1 MKWWH
6 VVVVVLAATAL
17 ALRFGDLGKF
27 PPLLVDERLYAAEAL
42 SIQYTGHDLR
52 ETGSPL
58 YLRGFSDDFDNRTS
72 VLYLYLTTGLF
83 YLFGPSLLLM
93 RLPVALFGL
102 ATALLTADITRR
114 LSGSRL
120 AAAVA
125 GLFLALTPIAI
136 FTSRRG
142 EEIGMLP
149 FFQTLLVWLFL
160 IARHRPRWYALA
172 PIIVAVG
179 FYSYQPL
186 KLMGPAL
193 FLLLVAFEWR
203 HVRQHWRTLLL
214 GCVPAVLM
222 AAPSIWLH
230 VTRWTVIQ
238 REAAI
243 LSVFKHPLWPLR
255 LLQNYGLHFW
265 NWFWP
270 TAGLV
275 GPLVA
280 LAGIAWLRTHRRGGL
295 ALAWLLSAP
304 IAGALT
310 EQQSNPL
317 SYQLRSGGV
326 WPALAILVGFGALW
340 LWRRRQRLGWQL
352 ALVGGSITIV
362 VSMVFTTLV
371 VYPTYQ
377 RDASAALVEAIKF
390 VEQPA
395 YRDREVVVTTAYDE
409 GDFHGHTILF
419 TVNDPALY
427 RVPRTWGNAHHGYWD
442 RDIQYLDHIGRYSVC
457 RIGDCYERRD
467 GRLYIIA
474 PGELPGVE
482 PIFVAGA
489 SQARWNQFIVVDN
502 R

>member
-6 VVVVVLAATAL
+6 VPLVVLAATAL

-42 SIQYTGHDLR
+42 SLQYTGHDLH

-58 YLRGFSDDFDNRTS
+58 YLRGLSDAFDNRTS

-83 YLFGPSLLLM
+83 RIFGPSLLLLRIPM
-93 RLPVALFGL
+93 ALLGL
-102 ATALLTADITRR
+102 ATVLLTADITRR
-114 LSGSRL
+114 LSGSRF
-120 AAAVA
+120 AAVVA
-125 GLFLALTPIAI
+125 GFFLSLAPVAI

-149 FFQTLLVWLFL
+149 FFQTLLVWVFL
-160 IARHRPRWYALA
+160 VARQRPRWYALVPA
-172 PIIVAVG
+172 LVAVG

-203 HVRQHWRTLLL
+203 YLRRHWRTLLL
-214 GCVPAVLM
+214 GCIPAALI
-222 AAPSIWLH
+222 AAPSVWLH
-230 VTRWTVIQ
+230 VTRWSVIQ

-243 LSVFKHPLWPLR
+243 LSIFQHPSWPLR
-255 LLQNYGLHFW
+255 FLQNYGLHFW

-270 TAGLV
+270 TAGLA

-280 LAGIAWLRTHRRGGL
+280 LAGIAWLRTNRRGSL
-295 ALAWLLSAP
+295 ALSWLLMAP
-304 IAGALT
+304 LAGALT
-310 EQQSNPL
+310 DQQSNEL

-326 WPALAILVGFGALW
+326 WPALAILVGLGALW
-340 LWRRRQRLGWQL
+340 LWRWRQRLGGQL
-352 ALVGGSITIV
+352 ALVGGLIMMGA
-362 VSMVFTTLV
+362 SMVFTALA

-377 RDASAALVEAIKF
+377 RDASTALVEAVRF

-419 TVNDPALY
+419 AANDPALF
-427 RVPRTWGNAHHGYWD
+427 RAPRTWGNAHLGYWD
-442 RDIQYLDHIGRYSVC
+442 HDIQYLTRVGRYSVC
-457 RIGDCYERRD
+457 RIGDCFERHD

-482 PIFVAGA
+482 PLFVAGA
-489 SQARWNQFIVVDN
+489 SQSRWTQFLVIDN